1 MGACKP
7 ELTQRIP
14 RQGVREWKALCGESK
29 EYIQAVWDWMTE
41 LEGEAAKNSHNSS
54 LPPSRDGSEEKAKT
68 NAKRRRR
75 GRRGRRRKRGAQQGH
90 PGHQR
95 PLAEPERVD
104 QWKEH
109 YPTECQG
116 CGYCLVGVS
125 PQGDPLH
132 HQVAEIPEIEPSVTD
147 HAQYQVIC
155 PECGT
160 PTRAPLPP
168 GEPTVCFGP
177 NLRALVVLLIGR
189 YRLSRRETAEFCREV
204 WGISVSVG
212 TVANITAR
220 AAEALAEPYAEV
232 ERAVKDSTVCY
243 MDETG
248 WRQKGRAL
256 HLWIAVVLG
265 IAVLFRIGRRTKR
278 VAQELLGKNYGGVVV
293 SDRYAGYRWIPDE
306 RHQTCWSHLDRR
318 FESLVERGGEAQAFG
333 RAWLRQ
339 SRKLHRIWRTFQEGR
354 IRWRTMRRRMVRVE
368 TQVGGL
374 LQVGLL
380 SADAAVR
387 QLCRSL
393 LEIQES
399 LFVFVRI
406 EGVEPTNNVG
416 ERGVRPAVQWRK
428 ICFGTQSR
436 SGSRFVERILTVG
449 STCRMQGR
457 SVLAY
462 LRAVF
467 LAVDRRTA
475 VPSLLARPGPGSK
488 TGARAVGAATL
499 RRTG

>member
-1 MGACKP
+1 
-7 ELTQRIP
+7 
-14 RQGVREWKALCGESK
+14 VREWKALCEESK
-29 EYIQAVWDWMTE
+29 DYVRAVWGRMME
-41 LEGEAAKNSHNSS
+41 LEDEAARNSHNSS
-54 LPPSRDGSEEKAKT
+54 LPPSRDGSKAKALT

-75 GRRGRRRKRGAQQGH
+75 GKRGRRRKRGGQKGH

-95 PLAEPERVD
+95 PLVEPKRVD
-104 QWKEH
+104 RWEAH
-109 YPTECQG
+109 HPTECRG
-116 CGYCLVGVS
+116 CGYCLVGVAQS
-125 PQGDPLH
+125 GDPLH
-132 HQVAEIPEIEPSVTD
+132 HQVAEIPAIRPFVTD
-147 HAQYQVIC
+147 HVQYQVIC

-168 GEPTVCFGP
+168 GVPTVCFGP

-189 YRLSRRETAEFCREV
+189 YRLSRRETAELCGDAFGV
-204 WGISVSVG
+204 SVSVG
-212 TVANITAR
+212 TVVNITAQ
-220 AAEALAEPYAEV
+220 ATEALALPYAEA

-265 IAVLFRIGRRTKR
+265 IAVLFRIGRRTKK
-278 VAQELLGKNYGGVVV
+278 VAQELLGKSYRGVVV
-293 SDRYAGYRWIPDE
+293 SDRYAGYRWVPNE

-318 FESLVERGGEAQAFG
+318 FEALVERGGEACVFG
-333 RAWLRQ
+333 RACLRQ
-339 SRKLHRIWRTFQEGR
+339 SRKLHRIWRAFDDGR
-354 IRWRTMRRRMVRVE
+354 IRWRTMRRRMLRVE
-368 TQVGGL
+368 EKVGFL
-374 LQVGLL
+374 LQNGTG
-380 SADAAVR
+380 SADAEVR
-387 QLCRSL
+387 KLSRSL

-399 LFVFVRI
+399 LFVFVRV

-436 SGSRFVERILTVG
+436 AGSRFVERVLTTV
-449 STCRMQGR
+449 STCRMQGK

-467 LAVDRRTA
+467 MALDQGTA
-475 VPSLLARPGPGSK
+475 VPSLLARPDPESEEG
-488 TGARAVGAATL
+488 VLGAAAV

>member
-1 MGACKP
+1 
-7 ELTQRIP
+7 LTQRIP

-29 EYIQAVWDWMTE
+29 AYVQALWDWIAV
-41 LEGEAAKNSHNSS
+41 LEGEAAKNSRNSS
-54 LPPSRDGSEEKAKT
+54 QPPSRDGSEEKART
-68 NAKRRRR
+68 NAKKRRRR
-75 GRRGRRRKRGAQQGH
+75 RRGRRRKRGGQEGH

-95 PLAEPERVD
+95 ALVPPERVD
-104 QWKEH
+104 RREH
-109 YPTECQG
+109 HHPSECRG
-116 CGYCLVGVS
+116 CGYCLVGVA
-125 PQGDPLH
+125 PHADPLR
-132 HQVAEIPEIEPSVTD
+132 HQVAETPESRAFVTE
-147 HAQYQVIC
+147 HLRYQVTC
-155 PECGT
+155 PECGI
-160 PTRAPLPP
+160 PTTAPLPP
-168 GEPTVCFGP
+168 GVPTVCFGP

-189 YRLSRRETAEFCREV
+189 YRLSRRETVELCGDVF
-204 WGISVSVG
+204 GISVSVG
-212 TVANITAR
+212 TVANITAQ
-220 AAEALAEPYAEV
+220 ATEALALPYAEA
-232 ERAVKDSTVCY
+232 ERAVKESPVCY

-265 IAVLFRIGRRTKR
+265 IAVLFRIGRRTKK

-318 FESLVERGGEAQAFG
+318 FESLVERGGEARAFG
-333 RAWLRQ
+333 RACLRQ
-339 SRKLHRIWRTFQEGR
+339 SRKLHRICRAFKEGR
-354 IRWRTMRRRMVRVE
+354 IRWRTMRRQMVRVE

-374 LQVGLL
+374 LQDGLL
-380 SADAAVR
+380 SVDAEVR
-387 QLCRSL
+387 RLCQSL

-436 SGSRFVERILTVG
+436 SGSRFVERILTVV
-449 STCRMQGR
+449 STRRMQGR

-475 VPSLLARPGPGSK
+475 VPSLLARPGPGCK
-488 TGARAVGAATL
+488 AGEPAVGAAPL
-499 RRTG
+499 RRPG